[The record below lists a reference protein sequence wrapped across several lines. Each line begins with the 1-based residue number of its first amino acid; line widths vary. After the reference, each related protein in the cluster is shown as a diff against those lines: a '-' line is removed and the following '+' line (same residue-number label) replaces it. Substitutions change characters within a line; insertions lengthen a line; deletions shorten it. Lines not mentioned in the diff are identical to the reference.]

1 MAGTLSFVSKYD
13 GRGVRAA
20 KKDLKGLSDEAIW
33 AKAKFAAAAFAAY
46 KFGRASITAAMDDAK
61 AQALLSNTL
70 KNAGYGAAY
79 DGLARYIDQMQR
91 ATGVADDELRPAFT
105 SLFNATQ
112 NVAVSQGMLETAMS
126 VSLGT
131 GKDLSTVSAA
141 LAKALTG
148 NRKALV
154 GLGTGLD
161 TTTLKTANLSQI
173 LAMLDKRFAGSV
185 SANAS
190 TFAGKMAIVNVVA
203 GEAAE
208 TIGGSLIDAFLQIA
222 GDGSVEDAT
231 QAMDDFAAGMGRV
244 IKASGWVISKLR
256 GIAGAVFNLPNT
268 LRQSVYGPDSAWN
281 GVDAGKATTA
291 EAARRAQITGM
302 KTYYDQKK
310 KTAYLDNWMA
320 RWQKMQDQLNKKG
333 SADALAAQKKANAEK
348 AKALKL
354 SKLAAKYEFELI
366 NLAAAKKRAVGAG
379 VLGRIQDLTT
389 LAQVN
394 AGLPVSA
401 SAMNGAANTSIP
413 GIAVTVN
420 VQGSVVTQAELTG
433 IIADE
438 LKNAQLRNGYGK
450 WGGGL

>member
-1 MAGTLSFVSKYD
+1 MRIPIVTTYD
-13 GRGVRAA
+13 GRGVNKAQTSLQRLGSVAKVAA
-20 KKDLKGLSDEAIW
+20 GV
-33 AKAKFAAAAFAAY
+33 AAGAALAY
-46 KFGRASITAAMDDAK
+46 GRVAVQAAMQD
-61 AQALLSNTL
+61 AQAQTALANTL
-70 KNAGYGAAY
+70 RNAGSGKAY
-79 DGLARYIDQMQR
+79 EGLAKYIDAMQR

-112 NVAVSQGMLETAMS
+112 NVAVSQGMLETAMATS
-126 VSLGT
+126 RGT
-131 GKDLSTVSAA
+131 GRDLASTTSA

-148 NRKALV
+148 NRKALL
-154 GLGTGLD
+154 GLGTGID
-161 TTTLKTANLSQI
+161 TTTLKTANLSDI

-244 IKASGWVISKLR
+244 IKASGWVISKMR
-256 GIAGAVFNLPNT
+256 AVAGAAFNLPNT
-268 LRQSVYGPDSAWN
+268 LREAVRGPDSAWD
-281 GVDAGKATTA
+281 GTAAGKATTA
-291 EAARRAQITGM
+291 EAARRAQIAGM

-320 RWQKMQDQLNKKG
+320 RWQKMQDAANKKS